1 MIIKAKKNR
10 FRLVTRNNS
19 TLFFNLCFKYRGC
32 RTHPDVS
39 YAPLLSALFSVFIR
53 KFRMN
58 SKYPPVKPG
67 ALWVNRSKRLAQTLG
82 RLKAAGYLSRF
93 N

>member
-1 MIIKAKKNR
+1 MQEVRENFLPIKENW
-10 FRLVTRNNS
+10 TTN
-19 TLFFNLCFKYRGC
+19 
-32 RTHPDVS
+32 
-39 YAPLLSALFSVFIR
+39 
-53 KFRMN
+53 
-58 SKYPPVKPG
+58 KYPPVKPG

>member
-1 MIIKAKKNR
+1 MLKKILSF
-10 FRLVTRNNS
+10 FRKPKPNS
-19 TLFFNLCFKYRGC
+19 DL
-32 RTHPDVS
+32 
-39 YAPLLSALFSVFIR
+39 A
-53 KFRMN
+53 